1 MEKISDKC
9 FLKSQLCFFFFP
21 PFCGFDLLTV
31 ALMTLSSISH
41 QLDTK
46 LLLAMSMWLFAFC
59 RSEVDRPGAG
69 ATAL

>member
-1 MEKISDKC
+1 M
-9 FLKSQLCFFFFP
+9 FLKKSVVFFFSP
-21 PFCGFDLLTV
+21 PFFGFDLLTV

-59 RSEVDRPGAG
+59 RFEGSEVDRPGAG